1 MADLVAIDH
10 ARRNPAPAAAS
21 PSMPPA
27 AASPSMSPAEVLVV
41 EDDHGFAQILR
52 RRLLEEGF
60 GVQVVGDGEAALQLM
75 TRARFDVVVLDLL
88 LPGVDGFEVCRRLRQ
103 HRRWVPVVMVTA
115 LGGIDDR
122 MRGFELGAD
131 DDLVKPFVLQ
141 ELVARLHAVLRRQHG
156 SNDAFL
162 TAGDLR
168 LDLMSRRAFRGTVA
182 LDLAPRELDLLELLV
197 RHADIVV
204 TCQTILIALWGRD
217 AAVSKNVVD
226 QYVAHL
232 RKKVDRPF
240 GRSDLETVYGV
251 GWRLRIPEAR

>member
-1 MADLVAIDH
+1 MVATDRAPRH
-10 ARRNPAPAAAS
+10 SGSAAPAPS
-21 PSMPPA
+21 SL
-27 AASPSMSPAEVLVV
+27 PAEVLVV

-60 GVQVVGDGEAALQLM
+60 GVQVVGDGEAALELLA
-75 TRARFDVVVLDLL
+75 RARFDAVVLDLL
-88 LPGVDGFEVCRRLRQ
+88 LPGVDGFEVCRRIREG
-103 HRRWVPVVMVTA
+103 RCWVPVVMVTA

-122 MRGFELGAD
+122 MQGFELGAD
-131 DDLVKPFVLQ
+131 DYLVKPFVLE
-141 ELVARLHAVLRRQHG
+141 ELVARLHVVLRRRHG
-156 SNDAFL
+156 SADAFL
-162 TAGDLR
+162 SAGDLR
-168 LDLMSRRAFRGTVA
+168 LDLMSRRAFREDVA
-182 LDLAPRELDLLELLV
+182 LDLAPKEFDLLELFV

-204 TCQTILIALWGRD
+204 TRQTILIAVWGRD

-232 RKKVDRPF
+232 RKKIDRPF

>member
-1 MADLVAIDH
+1 M
-10 ARRNPAPAAAS
+10 
-21 PSMPPA
+21 PSL
-27 AASPSMSPAEVLVV
+27 SPAEVLVV

-60 GVQVVGDGEAALQLM
+60 GVQVVGDGEAALELLA
-75 TRARFDVVVLDLL
+75 RARFDAVVLDLL
-88 LPGVDGFEVCRRLRQ
+88 LPGVDGFEVCRRIREG
-103 HRRWVPVVMVTA
+103 RCWVPVVMVTA

-122 MRGFELGAD
+122 MQGFELGAD
-131 DDLVKPFVLQ
+131 DYLVKPFVLE
-141 ELVARLHAVLRRQHG
+141 ELVARLHVVLRRRHG
-156 SNDAFL
+156 SADAFL
-162 TAGDLR
+162 SAGDLR
-168 LDLMSRRAFRGTVA
+168 LDLMSRRAFREDVA
-182 LDLAPRELDLLELLV
+182 LDLAPKEFDLLELFV

-204 TCQTILIALWGRD
+204 TRQTILIAVWGRD

-232 RKKVDRPF
+232 RKKIDRPF

>member
-1 MADLVAIDH
+1 M
-10 ARRNPAPAAAS
+10 
-21 PSMPPA
+21 
-27 AASPSMSPAEVLVV
+27 V

-60 GVQVVGDGEAALQLM
+60 GVQVVGDGEAALELLA
-75 TRARFDVVVLDLL
+75 RARFDAVVLDLL
-88 LPGVDGFEVCRRLRQ
+88 LPGVDGFEVCRRIREG
-103 HRRWVPVVMVTA
+103 RCWVPVVMVTA

-122 MRGFELGAD
+122 MQGFELGAD
-131 DDLVKPFVLQ
+131 DYLVKPFVLE
-141 ELVARLHAVLRRQHG
+141 ELVARLHVVLRRRHG
-156 SNDAFL
+156 SADAFL
-162 TAGDLR
+162 SAGDLR
-168 LDLMSRRAFRGTVA
+168 LDLMSRRAFRDDVA
-182 LDLAPRELDLLELLV
+182 LDLAPKEFDLLELFV

-204 TCQTILIALWGRD
+204 TRQTILIAVWGRD

-232 RKKVDRPF
+232 RKKIDRPF

>member
-1 MADLVAIDH
+1 MAALVATDH
-10 ARRNPAPAAAS
+10 ARRSAMPAS
-21 PSMPPA
+21 FVPSR
-27 AASPSMSPAEVLVV
+27 PSAEVLVV

-52 RRLLEEGF
+52 RRLGEEGF
-60 GVQVVGDGEAALQLM
+60 SVQVVGDGEAALELM
-75 TRARFDVVVLDLL
+75 ARARFDVVVLDLL

-103 HRRWVPVVMVTA
+103 DRRWVPVVMVSA

-122 MRGFELGAD
+122 MHGFELGAD
-131 DDLVKPFVLQ
+131 DYLVKPFVLQ
-141 ELVARLHAVLRRQHG
+141 ELVARLHVVLRRQHG
-156 SNDAFL
+156 SAEAFL

-168 LDLMSRRAFRGTVA
+168 LDLMSRRAFRGNVA
-182 LDLAPRELDLLELLV
+182 LDLAPREFDLLELLV
-197 RHADIVV
+197 RHAEIVV
-204 TCQTILIALWGRD
+204 TRQTILIALWGRD

-240 GRSDLETVYGV
+240 GRADLETVYGV

>member
-1 MADLVAIDH
+1 M
-10 ARRNPAPAAAS
+10 
-21 PSMPPA
+21 
-27 AASPSMSPAEVLVV
+27 V

-52 RRLLEEGF
+52 RRLGEEGF
-60 GVQVVGDGEAALQLM
+60 GVQVVGDGEAALELM
-75 TRARFDVVVLDLL
+75 ARARFDVVVLDLL

-103 HRRWVPVVMVTA
+103 DRRWVPVVMVSA

-122 MRGFELGAD
+122 MHGFELGAD
-131 DDLVKPFVLQ
+131 DYLVKPFVLE
-141 ELVARLHAVLRRQHG
+141 ELVARLHVVLRRQHG
-156 SNDAFL
+156 PAEAFL

-182 LDLAPRELDLLELLV
+182 LDLAPREFDLLELLV

-204 TCQTILIALWGRD
+204 TRKTILIALWGRD

-240 GRSDLETVYGV
+240 GRCDLETVYGV
-251 GWRLRIPEAR
+251 GWRLRVREAR

>member
-1 MADLVAIDH
+1 MAALVVTDH
-10 ARRNPAPAAAS
+10 ARRSATPAASS
-21 PSMPPA
+21 PA
-27 AASPSMSPAEVLVV
+27 TSPAEVLVV

-60 GVQVVGDGEAALQLM
+60 GVQVVGDGEAALELLA
-75 TRARFDVVVLDLL
+75 RARFDAVVLDLL
-88 LPGVDGFEVCRRLRQ
+88 LPGVDGFEVCRRIREG
-103 HRRWVPVVMVTA
+103 RCWVPVVMVTA

-122 MRGFELGAD
+122 MQGFELGAD
-131 DDLVKPFVLQ
+131 DYLVKPFVLE
-141 ELVARLHAVLRRQHG
+141 ELVARLHVVLRRRHG
-156 SNDAFL
+156 SADAFL
-162 TAGDLR
+162 SAGDLR
-168 LDLMSRRAFRGTVA
+168 LDLMSRRAFRDDVA
-182 LDLAPRELDLLELLV
+182 LDLAPKEFDLLELFV

-204 TCQTILIALWGRD
+204 TRQTILIAVWGRD

-232 RKKVDRPF
+232 RKKIDRPF

>member
-1 MADLVAIDH
+1 M
-10 ARRNPAPAAAS
+10 
-21 PSMPPA
+21 
-27 AASPSMSPAEVLVV
+27 V

-60 GVQVVGDGEAALQLM
+60 GVQVVGDGEAALELLA
-75 TRARFDVVVLDLL
+75 RARFDAVVLDLL
-88 LPGVDGFEVCRRLRQ
+88 LPGVDGFEVCRRIREG
-103 HRRWVPVVMVTA
+103 RCWVPVVMVTA

-122 MRGFELGAD
+122 MQGFELGAD
-131 DDLVKPFVLQ
+131 DYLVKPFVLE
-141 ELVARLHAVLRRQHG
+141 ELVARLHVVLRRRHG
-156 SNDAFL
+156 SADAFL
-162 TAGDLR
+162 SAGDLR
-168 LDLMSRRAFRGTVA
+168 LDLMSRRAFREDVA
-182 LDLAPRELDLLELLV
+182 LDLAPKEFDLLELFV

-204 TCQTILIALWGRD
+204 TRQTILIAVWGRD

-232 RKKVDRPF
+232 RKKIDRPF

>member
-1 MADLVAIDH
+1 MVATD
-10 ARRNPAPAAAS
+10 PAPRRSGSAAPV
-21 PSMPPA
+21 PSL
-27 AASPSMSPAEVLVV
+27 SPAEVLVV

-60 GVQVVGDGEAALQLM
+60 GVQVVGDGEAALELLA
-75 TRARFDVVVLDLL
+75 RARFDAVVLDLL
-88 LPGVDGFEVCRRLRQ
+88 LPGVDGFEVCRRIREG
-103 HRRWVPVVMVTA
+103 RCWVPVVMVTA

-122 MRGFELGAD
+122 MQGFELGAD
-131 DDLVKPFVLQ
+131 DYLVKPFVLE
-141 ELVARLHAVLRRQHG
+141 ELVARLHVVLRRRHG
-156 SNDAFL
+156 SADAFL
-162 TAGDLR
+162 SAGDLR
-168 LDLMSRRAFRGTVA
+168 LDLMSRRAFREDVA
-182 LDLAPRELDLLELLV
+182 LDLAPKEFDLLELFV

-204 TCQTILIALWGRD
+204 TRQTILIAVWGRD

-232 RKKVDRPF
+232 RKKIDRPF